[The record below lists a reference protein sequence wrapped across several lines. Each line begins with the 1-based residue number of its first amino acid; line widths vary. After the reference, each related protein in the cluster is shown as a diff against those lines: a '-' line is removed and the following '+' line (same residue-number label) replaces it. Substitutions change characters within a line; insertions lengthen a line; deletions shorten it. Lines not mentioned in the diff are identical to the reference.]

1 MIFKSPEFHQVPLN
15 RGKKSSSLVLP
26 YYVPV
31 SISTYT
37 CDKDKI
43 DTGYESSDPL
53 SLINRTR
60 SSETVDCNRIKGRG
74 LPGDARLDAGARWLR
89 FTRLRA
95 HCHKFPYWVNCNGN
109 L

>member
-1 MIFKSPEFHQVPLN
+1 MFAEYFLDYTLSNEEKRGADMIFKSPEFHQVPLN

-43 DTGYESSDPL
+43 DTGYIGVSM
-53 SLINRTR
+53 SL
-60 SSETVDCNRIKGRG
+60 
-74 LPGDARLDAGARWLR
+74 
-89 FTRLRA
+89 
-95 HCHKFPYWVNCNGN
+95 
-109 L
+109 

>member
-43 DTGYESSDPL
+43 DTGYESSM
-53 SLINRTR
+53 
-60 SSETVDCNRIKGRG
+60 
-74 LPGDARLDAGARWLR
+74 
-89 FTRLRA
+89 TRLHSQSSA
-95 HCHKFPYWVNCNGN
+95 AGN
-109 L
+109 LAKS

>member
-1 MIFKSPEFHQVPLN
+1 MWLNEEKWGDDMIFKSPEFHQVPLN

-43 DTGYESSDPL
+43 DTGYES
-53 SLINRTR
+53 
-60 SSETVDCNRIKGRG
+60 
-74 LPGDARLDAGARWLR
+74 
-89 FTRLRA
+89 TRLIIDA
-95 HCHKFPYWVNCNGN
+95 
-109 L
+109 